1 MTPPVVA
8 GINGMPRL
16 ELTHDSGSMA
26 HVYLSGAQL
35 TSWIPVGWHDMLY
48 LSRRARFA
56 PGVPIRGGIPVI
68 FPQFADSGPL
78 PRHGWLR
85 TVEWKVSGAPS
96 DSEDA
101 THALLY
107 SEDTLASR
115 KIWPHAYRAELDV
128 TVDEN
133 ALTVA
138 LSIFNTGADSFSF
151 TSALHSYFSLGDVRE
166 SHVEGL
172 RGVRYLDKTDGFT
185 ERTESVDKVGIDRM
199 TDRIYQGV
207 PGPVVLH
214 DHASGAFLGIAAS
227 GFPDIVV
234 WNPWEQGATQI
245 DDMPDDD
252 YLRMICVEAAL
263 TVTPFALA
271 PGERW
276 TGAQR
281 LTVQGS

>member
-1 MTPPVVA
+1 MTPPIVA

-16 ELTHDSGSMA
+16 ELTHDSGSAA

-56 PGVPIRGGIPVI
+56 PGVPIRGGVPVI

-85 TVEWKVSGAPS
+85 TVEWRVSAVAS
-96 DSEDA
+96 DAEDS
-101 THALLY
+101 THATLFT
-107 SEDTLASR
+107 EDTLASR

-128 TVDEN
+128 NVGESS
-133 ALTVA
+133 LTAA
-138 LSIFNTGADSFSF
+138 LSIVNTGHESFSF
-151 TSALHSYFSLGDVRE
+151 TAAFHNYFSLGDVRE

-172 RGVRYLDKTDGFT
+172 RGVPYLDKTDGFT
-185 ERTESVDKVGIDRM
+185 EKTESEEKVGVDRM
-199 TDRIYQGV
+199 TDRIYKGA
-207 PGPVVLH
+207 PGSVVLH
-214 DHASGAFLGIAAS
+214 DHASGAFLEMAAS

-234 WNPWEQGATQI
+234 WNPWEEGATQI

-252 YLRMICVEAAL
+252 YLRMICIEPAL
-263 TVTPFALA
+263 AVTPFALA
-271 PGERW
+271 PGVHW

-281 LTVQGS
+281 LTVKGS

>member
-1 MTPPVVA
+1 MTPPVVD

-16 ELTHDSGSMA
+16 ELTHDSGSIA
-26 HVYLSGAQL
+26 HVYLGGAQL

-56 PGVPIRGGIPVI
+56 PGVPTRGGIPVI
-68 FPQFADSGPL
+68 FPQFADNGPL

-85 TVEWKVSGAPS
+85 TVEWKVSGAAS

-101 THALLY
+101 THATLFT
-107 SEDTLASR
+107 EDTLASR

-128 TVDEN
+128 SIGEN

-138 LSIFNTGADSFSF
+138 LSIFNTGAEGFSF
-151 TSALHSYFSLGDVRE
+151 TSAFHNYFSLGDVRE

-185 ERTESVDKVGIDRM
+185 EKTENADKIAIDRM
-199 TDRIYQGV
+199 TDRIYKGA
-207 PGPVVLH
+207 PGRVVLH
-214 DHASGAFLGIAAS
+214 DHASGAFVEIAAN
-227 GFPDIVV
+227 GFPDIVL
-234 WNPWEQGATQI
+234 WNPWAEGASQI

-252 YLRMICVEAAL
+252 YLSMICIEPAL
-263 TVTPFALA
+263 AVTPFALA
-271 PGERW
+271 PGEHW

-281 LTVQGS
+281 LTVRGS